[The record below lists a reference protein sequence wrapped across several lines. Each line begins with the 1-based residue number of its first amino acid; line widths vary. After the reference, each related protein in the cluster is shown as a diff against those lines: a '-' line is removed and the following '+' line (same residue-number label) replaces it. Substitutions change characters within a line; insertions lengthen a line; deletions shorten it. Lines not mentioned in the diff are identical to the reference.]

1 MMRNISKTLD
11 PNMGNSE
18 LARALHPRI
27 FNVQVNDDL
36 SVNLLPFLLMLKLA
50 FFLGL
55 ILKDALVGTLKDWLR
70 CGHYHNFILYTF
82 VVKKIDCPGGKLMPP
97 IVEIM
102 VLAYS
107 FQQLNSLDHQ
117 GPSTSLP
124 VVSGRAPMILDCKKL
139 TK

>member
-18 LARALHPRI
+18 LARPLHPRI

-36 SVNLLPFLLMLKLA
+36 SVNLLPFLVMLKLA

-70 CGHYHNFILYTF
+70 CGHYHVFILFIF
-82 VVKKIDCPGGKLMPP
+82 VVKKPHWFALRQINVCLL

-102 VLAYS
+102 ALAYS
-107 FQQLNSLDHQ
+107 FQQLYSHD
-117 GPSTSLP
+117 P
-124 VVSGRAPMILDCKKL
+124 
-139 TK
+139 

>member
-1 MMRNISKTLD
+1 MCPMQWHNFQLTFSETKEGSQFSYKMMRNISLD

-70 CGHYHNFILYTF
+70 YGHYHNFTLFIF
-82 VVKKIDCPGGKLMPP
+82 VVKNQCLSP
-97 IVEIM
+97 
-102 VLAYS
+102 
-107 FQQLNSLDHQ
+107 H
-117 GPSTSLP
+117 
-124 VVSGRAPMILDCKKL
+124 R
-139 TK
+139 